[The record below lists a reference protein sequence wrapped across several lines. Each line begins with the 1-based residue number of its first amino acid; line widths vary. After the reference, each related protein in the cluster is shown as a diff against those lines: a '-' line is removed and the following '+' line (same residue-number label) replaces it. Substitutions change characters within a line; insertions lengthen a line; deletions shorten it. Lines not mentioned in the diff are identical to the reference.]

1 MSQHKS
7 QPTSTLSQGAIPES
21 AAAHHDEDLGFHPGA
36 STISADELVRFLNMP
51 DVTDL
56 RCVPGIGEKNKEHLI
71 SLSVENTYQLV
82 GKFLSLRHTD
92 DSNIEH
98 LQRYIDSSRSTSSF
112 SVQNVDVFTE

>member
-1 MSQHKS
+1 MSQPKS
-7 QPTSTLSQGAIPES
+7 QPTSTLSQRAITES
-21 AAAHHDEDLGFHPGA
+21 AAAHDEDLGFHPGA
-36 STISADELVRFLNMP
+36 STVSADELVRFLNMP

-56 RCVPGIGEKNKEHLI
+56 RCIPGIGEKNKEHLI

-98 LQRYIDSSRSTSSF
+98 LQRYTVPIY
-112 SVQNVDVFTE
+112 SVLLHLF